1 MYKRILVPV
10 DGSHTSTRGL
20 QEAVK
25 LAKEQRARLRLIH
38 VVDEWAVTQSVDVMG
53 GAGNILDALEESG
66 KKAIR
71 NAKTL
76 TDRHGVKAET
86 AMFRNLS
93 GRVADFIVREARKWR
108 AELIVMGT
116 HGRRGF
122 SHVLLGS
129 DAEAVVK
136 SSPVPVMLVR
146 SVAKAKPKKRAV
158 THK

>member
-25 LAKEQRARLRLIH
+25 LAKEQRATLRLMH
-38 VVDEWAVTQSVDVMG
+38 VVDEWGVTQNLDVMG
-53 GAGNILDALEESG
+53 GAGEILDALEESG
-66 KKAIR
+66 KKALK

-76 TDRHGVKAET
+76 ADRHGIKAET
-86 AMFRNLS
+86 AIYRNLS
-93 GRVADFIVREARKWR
+93 GRVADFIIREARNWR
-108 AELIVMGT
+108 ADLIVMGT

-136 SSPVPVMLVR
+136 QSPVPVMLVR
-146 SVAKAKPKKRAV
+146 GLPAAKPKRTAKR
-158 THK
+158 K

>member
-25 LAKEQRARLRLIH
+25 LAKDQRAIVKLMH
-38 VVDEWAVTQSVDVMG
+38 VVDEWSVTQNLDVMG
-53 GAGNILDALEESG
+53 GAGDVLDMLEESG
-66 KKAIR
+66 KKALK

-76 TDRHGVKAET
+76 ADRHGIKAET
-86 AMFRNLS
+86 AIYRNLS
-93 GRVADFIVREARKWR
+93 GRVADFIIREARKWR
-108 AELIVMGT
+108 ADLIVMGT

-136 SSPVPVMLVR
+136 QSPVPVMLVR
-146 SVAKAKPKKRAV
+146 GLVTAKPKRAAKR
-158 THK
+158 K

>member
-25 LAKEQRARLRLIH
+25 LAKDQRAMVRLMH
-38 VVDEWAVTQSVDVMG
+38 VVDEWSVTQNLDVMG
-53 GAGNILDALEESG
+53 GAGDVLDMLEESG
-66 KKAIR
+66 KKALK

-76 TDRHGVKAET
+76 ADRHGIKAET
-86 AMFRNLS
+86 AIYRNLN
-93 GRVADFIVREARKWR
+93 GRVADFIIREARKWR
-108 AELIVMGT
+108 ADLIVMGT

-136 SSPVPVMLVR
+136 QSPVPVMLVR
-146 SVAKAKPKKRAV
+146 GLVTAKPKRAAKR
-158 THK
+158 K